1 MSFKEIACKDL
12 HFNPFTCMSPDAVL
26 ITAPDGDSVNPMTA
40 AWGSFGYM
48 WNKNTLNLVVRPQ
61 RYTYHLMEE
70 TDLYTVAYFHEK
82 RRDAIALCGT
92 QSGRDINK
100 MKECGFTMGECDG
113 FRYIE
118 EADIV
123 FYCRK
128 MYAQDMTEES
138 FVDKAVM
145 DRCYPE
151 RDFHRTYVGEVVKI
165 LVKE

>member
-1 MSFKEIACKDL
+1 
-12 HFNPFTCMSPDAVL
+12 
-26 ITAPDGDSVNPMTA
+26 
-40 AWGSFGYM
+40 
-48 WNKNTLNLVVRPQ
+48 
-61 RYTYHLMEE
+61 MEE

-100 MKECGFTMGECDG
+100 MKECGFTMGELDG
-113 FRYIE
+113 FRFIE
-118 EADIV
+118 QADIV
-123 FYCRK
+123 FCCRK
-128 MYAQDMTEES
+128 LYAQDMTEES

-151 RDFHRTYVGEVVKI
+151 RDFHRTYVGEIVKV